1 MIDFHHADSSHDSCG
16 DSRPPLSSPAK
27 LGRCMQLIVLAIATL
42 TALAAAQNPV
52 PQIVGPVKPMAIPPG
67 SPAFTLSVFGA
78 NFVSGA
84 VVNWNYQARATTFV
98 SAHELQVQILAT
110 DVTKNTAGMISVTNP
125 SGGGNSSASWAQVE
139 VHVPTS
145 SVAVNAFKA
154 YPYGYWQVMPADFNH
169 DTILDVVAEYGGDL
183 GYYYGV
189 GNGTFHFGSIAGR
202 AQASPNQAV
211 YGDFNGDGNLDVGVI
226 QGVGQNTPTQM
237 AVMLGDGKGKFT
249 VGPRLKDFS
258 GLSQVV
264 VGDFNQDGK
273 LDLAVH
279 GKFQHLSM
287 FLGNGD
293 GTFQPAKNISNSMQF
308 TEMLTGDFNGD
319 GKLDLVLLAWGINQ
333 GVGIGVYLL
342 LGNGDGTFQPL
353 QTVATQSTDLPCGL
367 QYSLQVSD
375 FNGDGKLDI
384 AYCTYYSGQIGI
396 LLGNGDGTF
405 QAPVFYAGPDDI
417 YSYAIG
423 DINSDGKPDLLVSQY
438 GSVKNQFVTYLGNGD
453 GTFQS
458 PQSMDSLW
466 AEEGLTIGDFNSD
479 GLLDFIY
486 QTGGGMDVY
495 IQQ

>member
-1 MIDFHHADSSHDSCG
+1 MISNNHRRPRG
-16 DSRPPLSSPAK
+16 DSRPPQSSRAK
-27 LGRCMQLIVLAIATL
+27 LGSCLQLIVLATL
-42 TALAAAQNPV
+42 SALAFAQNPV
-52 PQIVGPVKPMAIPPG
+52 PQIIGPVKPMAVPPG
-67 SPAFTLSVFGA
+67 SPAFTLSVYGA
-78 NFVSGA
+78 NFVPGA
-84 VVNWNYQARATTFV
+84 VVNWNYQARTTTFV
-98 SAHELQVQILAT
+98 SAHELQALILGT
-110 DVTKNTAGMISVTNP
+110 DVAKNTAGMISVTNP
-125 SGGGNSSASWAQVE
+125 PPGGGSSSASWAQVE
-139 VHVPTS
+139 VHTPTS
-145 SVAVNAFKA
+145 SVAVNSYKA

-169 DTILDVVAEYGGDL
+169 DTILDVIAEYGGDL

-202 AQASPNQAV
+202 AQDSPAQAV
-211 YGDFNGDGNLDVGVI
+211 YGDFNGDGNLDVGVV
-226 QGVGQNTPTQM
+226 QGVQQNIPTQM
-237 AVMLGDGKGKFT
+237 TVMLGDGKGKFT
-249 VGPRLKDFS
+249 AGPHLKDLP
-258 GLSQVV
+258 GLVQVV

-293 GTFQPAKNISNSMQF
+293 GTFQPAKNISNSIPF
-308 TEMLTGDFNGD
+308 AEMLAGDFNGD
-319 GKLDLVLLAWGINQ
+319 GKLDLVLLASPITNN
-333 GVGIGVYLL
+333 VGLAVYLL
-342 LGNGDGTFQPL
+342 LGNGDGTFKPV
-353 QTVATQSTDLPCGL
+353 QTVATDPVSIPCGL
-367 QYSLQVSD
+367 QNYLQVSD

-384 AYCTYYSGQIGI
+384 AYCTYYGGQIGI

-405 QAPVFYAGPDDI
+405 QAPVFYAGPNDI

-438 GSVKNQFVTYLGNGD
+438 GSVKDQFVIYLGNGD

-486 QTGGGMDVY
+486 QTGLGMDVF